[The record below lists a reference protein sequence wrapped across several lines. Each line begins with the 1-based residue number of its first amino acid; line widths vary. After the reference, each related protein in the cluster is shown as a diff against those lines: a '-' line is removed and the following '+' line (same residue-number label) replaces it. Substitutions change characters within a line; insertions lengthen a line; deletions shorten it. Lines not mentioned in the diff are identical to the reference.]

1 MPHSIPNRMC
11 RHKPLPGEAQQ
22 GFARNAQKVS
32 GSLAVYK
39 LFMRKAHW
47 KLHTKDP
54 RYEVESKWVL
64 QGASHLLSVRYAM
77 YISILSHK

>member
-1 MPHSIPNRMC
+1 MR
-11 RHKPLPGEAQQ
+11 RHKALPCEVQKS
-22 GFARNAQKVS
+22 FARNAQKVS
-32 GSLAVYK
+32 RSLTVYE

-64 QGASHLLSVRYAM
+64 QGASHLFSVRYAM